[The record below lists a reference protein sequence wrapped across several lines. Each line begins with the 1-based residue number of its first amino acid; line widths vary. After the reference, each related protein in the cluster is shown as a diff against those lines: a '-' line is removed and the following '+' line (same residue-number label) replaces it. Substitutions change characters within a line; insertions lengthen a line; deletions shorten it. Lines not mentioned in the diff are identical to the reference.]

1 MLYRRELCNL
11 EDNEEGKICLRV
23 AALSL
28 KNSDWTLVSGLHSN
42 YYFDL
47 DSYAFDNKTNT
58 KELISLLG
66 SRVTALS
73 EMMRFDKIAFID
85 KEGPGPVGLITFFA
99 ALNALFKQECII
111 IRPRRQLLSAAIKG
125 PFKEGDSVLILNDVA
140 TEGSTIFE
148 AAEKIWECGGTVPCA
163 LVILD
168 RSQGATTN
176 LGRKGIEL
184 YSLTSAASIKE
195 SKPAEF
201 KEISGRE
208 IEVEPRPRL
217 TDFGGP
223 AYVAFG

>member
-11 EDNEEGKICLRV
+11 EDKVEGEICLRV
-23 AALSL
+23 AGLSL
-28 KNSDWTLVSGLHSN
+28 KSSDWTLVSGLHSN

-47 DSYAFDNKTNT
+47 DSYAFDKNDT
-58 KELISLLG
+58 KALISLLG
-66 SRVTALS
+66 KRVAALS
-73 EMMRFDKIAFID
+73 EMRRFDKIAFID

-99 ALNALFKQECII
+99 ALNALFKQKCII

-125 PFKEGDSVLILNDVA
+125 PFERGDSILILNDVA

-195 SKPAEF
+195 SKPTEF
-201 KEISGRE
+201 KEITGRE
-208 IEVEPRPRL
+208 IEVEPRPKL